1 MIISSDV
8 LQTTGSILQV
18 LGVLVVILTS
28 IALLVLAV
36 KRKAADQAL
45 KEWQQLAVARL
56 ETINQERSEKE
67 QVQKELAQLSHH
79 LGECERLRNDFAANN
94 LRLNARLSSYERCIN
109 SLESALHRPLTN
121 FDDPFR
127 DLTA

>member
-1 MIISSDV
+1 MILSSDV

-18 LGVLVVILTS
+18 LGVLVVIL
-28 IALLVLAV
+28 IAVALLVLSI

-45 KEWQQLAVARL
+45 KEWEQLAAARL

-67 QVQKELAQLSHH
+67 TAQKELARLSQH

-109 SLESALHRPLTN
+109 SLERALSRTVTN

-127 DLTA
+127 DLAV